1 MLNSGKAALDLLESR
16 SAIYSDRPFAWMFGE
31 LIGRKFS
38 IFMTSFFDPRFK
50 KYRRMLQSGLN
61 PRAVQSYRH
70 IQEEELRVLLKN
82 LAEKPESF
90 SKHVRRNAA
99 AIILKA
105 SYGYQVSEDEDD
117 YLVKLIEDGSA
128 LMHAV
133 GRHQYL
139 VDEYPILRFIPSW
152 FPFADFKRVA
162 EHARV
167 SLQRV
172 ERDPF
177 EWAKKQITSGSYT
190 ESFVSRYLRPDSGK
204 IVDADEEDIIQWCSA
219 SLYVGGSE
227 TTVSTMTT
235 FFLLMSLHPDIQ
247 KKAQAE
253 IDQVV
258 GRHRLPNLDDRSSLP
273 YVNAVIKE
281 ILRYAPVAPLGLR
294 HRVIEDD
301 VYEGYL
307 IPKGTIVIANI
318 WAITHDSEVYPNP
331 FEFDPNRH
339 LGKNPQVDP
348 FKFTFGFGRR
358 ICPGQHF
365 AEQSLF
371 LNIANILAM
380 FSITKELDETGK
392 ELEPRVEWH
401 TGATTH
407 LKPFGCRLI
416 HRFPES
422 LGLLN
427 I

>member
-1 MLNSGKAALDLLESR
+1 
-16 SAIYSDRPFAWMFGE
+16 
-31 LIGRKFS
+31 
-38 IFMTSFFDPRFK
+38 
-50 KYRRMLQSGLN
+50 
-61 PRAVQSYRH
+61 
-70 IQEEELRVLLKN
+70 
-82 LAEKPESF
+82 
-90 SKHVRRNAA
+90 
-99 AIILKA
+99 
-105 SYGYQVSEDEDD
+105 VSEDEDD

-318 WAITHDSEVYPNP
+318 WSAIIIS
-331 FEFDPNRH
+331 FCCQEFMPHPYRS
-339 LGKNPQVDP
+339 
-348 FKFTFGFGRR
+348 F
-358 ICPGQHF
+358 
-365 AEQSLF
+365 F
-371 LNIANILAM
+371 LN
-380 FSITKELDETGK
+380 
-392 ELEPRVEWH
+392 
-401 TGATTH
+401 
-407 LKPFGCRLI
+407 
-416 HRFPES
+416 
-422 LGLLN
+422 
-427 I
+427 